1 MGGVESREEPTE
13 RTESRAESLAYGS
26 QRKGV
31 AAQRG
36 EDTEHGGS
44 GPTSCLRAAE
54 SQGAAGGEQGGT
66 EVPSCRGWL

>member
-1 MGGVESREEPTE
+1 MASRVERSRRRDGEQ
-13 RTESRAESLAYGS
+13 RAESLAYGS